1 MSKKLYSLS
10 MAMNQ
15 GGIGDI
21 DSIRELR
28 VEYNLEGERTVVNPQ
43 SMNSPTPS
51 IMNHTRLRFGE
62 SYNDYDMS
70 SPMGR
75 RSGMDLSPLALNTE
89 TRF

>member
-1 MSKKLYSLS
+1 

-21 DSIRELR
+21 DSIRDLR
-28 VEYNLEGERTVVNPQ
+28 VEYNLEGERTVVSNPQ
-43 SMNSPTPS
+43 YMASPVPS
-51 IMNHTRLRFGE
+51 IMEHNRLRLGE
-62 SYNDYDMS
+62 SYNDYDTS